1 MTRLEELSKKQE
13 ELRAQLYSTTD
24 LATHRALTAELNS
37 VLAERAPLQKEAQEQ
52 VAAPTQEAT
61 PETKEQLAA
70 RNEASRLAKIAK
82 QKEREANY
90 DYSRERF
97 LGDGLFTTTEKANAY
112 TQISDVA
119 QNTGAQWGELV
130 ADGTVERIFKDNEK
144 DRGTIGNILESPAFR
159 VAASIINPLY
169 GAAFTASDAQRTG
182 NISASQVVELIAGFS
197 GIGGAGTISP
207 TALKA
212 VRTGAAIA
220 DGGNPLEALASA
232 YGADFAKL
240 LGLDQAFSEQLNS
253 QFGPN
258 TGQFVSSY
266 VDINQAAA
274 DLVGGKSAEEIFKG
288 QVGTG
293 VFEFAADQ
301 GLMQIGRTFGEDAEV
316 SLTRTLDPAKLA
328 QDVIGG
334 VDTGRLIA
342 NQFGDEIA
350 GYIGSDDTNMQA
362 LGFAGVETAVG
373 LSQGKSSADALQGGA
388 KEYYDREGG
397 LPNIGGLANLS
408 GLDSDEFGLDLGFDW
423 NGFTDLIDIDINGL
437 TGSGL
442 NLPTLSSLGVDLG
455 KFDFEGASF
464 KNLGISLPELSS
476 PDFAGFGNLGSANL
490 DFKGTDFRDL
500 DINVGEF
507 ADYNVDFQDLN
518 IGEIPFP
525 NFLLATGLRDKQK
538 KELEEEEENNL
549 IAQQEIDIVDPRNV
563 DLLDIGNTNPL
574 RNPLLG

>member
-1 MTRLEELSKKQE
+1 MTRFEELSRKQE

-37 VLAERAPLQKEAQEQ
+37 VLAERLPLEKEEQ
-52 VAAPTQEAT
+52 VATPTQKTA
-61 PETKEQLAA
+61 PETKKQLAA
-70 RNEASRLAKIAK
+70 RNKASRLAKIAK

-97 LGDGLFTTTEKANAY
+97 SGDGLFTTKEKANAY

-119 QNTGAQWGELV
+119 KETDAQWGELV
-130 ADGTVERIFKDNEK
+130 ADGTVERIFKENEK
-144 DRGTIGNILESPAFR
+144 DRGTVGNILESPAFR

-182 NISASQVVELIAGFS
+182 NMSASQVVELIAGFS

-232 YGADFAKL
+232 YGADFAKS

-293 VFEFAADQ
+293 VFEFAANQ

-373 LSQGKSSADALQGGA
+373 LSQGKSSADALQDGA
-388 KEYYDREGG
+388 KEYYNREGG

-476 PDFAGFGNLGSANL
+476 PDFAGFGNLGAANL
-490 DFKGTDFRDL
+490 DFKGSDFRDL
-500 DINVGEF
+500 DINVEEF